1 MVAVSFFVH
10 KPVIDCHLVGK
21 VFEMLRVLCEV
32 FDIAENKLGFPLIR
46 TISCLKISLQLVR
59 SEVLTSC
66 RSNSPEV
73 SGLIFL
79 DRFDGHFK
87 IIFL

>member
-10 KPVIDCHLVGK
+10 KSVIDCHLVGK

-46 TISCLKISLQLVR
+46 MPQDITAVDLLGSAYLLQ
-59 SEVLTSC
+59 
-66 RSNSPEV
+66 
-73 SGLIFL
+73 IQ
-79 DRFDGHFK
+79 
-87 IIFL
+87 

>member
-10 KPVIDCHLVGK
+10 KSMIDCHLVGK

-46 TISCLKISLQLVR
+46 IILCLKISLRLIC

-66 RSNSPEV
+66 RSNNPEV